1 MKFTAKIRFILD
13 KSHKKELVKLSI
25 LIILGMFFEIA
36 GLGLILPT
44 ISTIS
49 NPNALYQI
57 YSLNKILAYFGNPSS
72 ELIIIFGMILLVF
85 FYLLKTLYLT
95 FLNWEQSN
103 FSSKFTAHIS
113 QKLYEGYLRMP
124 YSNHL
129 EKNSSIL
136 IRNIQNEVSI
146 FTTLSQN
153 IIFLT
158 SEISV
163 IIGILILLIS
173 IEPLGALMT
182 SAFLASVVFIFYSA
196 SKKKITKWGEER
208 QFYSGIISQNLMQ
221 GLGGIKDIK
230 LIGKEDYFLGE
241 YDRINSKVAN
251 ISTKI
256 NTVDQLPRLLLEFIA
271 VAALACLIIIMIIMN
286 KSVSAIIP
294 VLGIFVAAAF
304 RMIPSVN
311 KIMYATQ
318 RLVYSMPVIDL
329 LYNEFKFFN
338 EFESIAVTEVPVEF
352 NKSLILSNLSFK
364 YGDLNEFVFK
374 NINLNLNS
382 GESIGIIGESGSGKS
397 TLIDI
402 LLGLLKPAGGKILVD
417 NKEIN
422 DYNIRGWQNIVAYV
436 PQNIYLTDDT
446 LRNNIAFGLS
456 ENEID
461 DKQVMDAILNSQLND
476 LLVTLPDGLKTKLG
490 ERGVRLSGG
499 QRQRI
504 GIARALYRNTK
515 ILVFDEAT
523 SALDTNTE
531 NEVMKSINNLRGFKT
546 LILVA
551 HRLSTLSNC
560 DKIYKLDDNGLNQTK
575 LETEVK
581 NS

>member
-1 MKFTAKIRFILD
+1 MNFITKIRFILD
-13 KSHKKELVKLSI
+13 KSHKKALVKLCI
-25 LIILGMFFEIA
+25 LIIVGMFFEIA

-49 NPNALYQI
+49 NPNKLYQI
-57 YSLNKILAYFGNPSS
+57 NSLKKILAYLNYPSS
-72 ELIIIFGMILLVF
+72 DLIVVYGMILLVL
-85 FYLLKTLYLT
+85 FYLLKTFYLT
-95 FLNWEQSN
+95 YLNWEQAN

-113 QKLYEGYLRMP
+113 EKLYKGYLLMP

-129 EKNSSIL
+129 DKNSSIL
-136 IRNIQNEVSI
+136 IRNIQNEVAI

-163 IIGILILLIS
+163 IIGIIILLVS

-182 SAFLASVVFIFYSA
+182 SAFLASVVFIFYRL
-196 SKKKITKWGEER
+196 SKKKISKWGEER

-230 LIGKEDYFLGE
+230 LIGKEHFFLGE
-241 YDRINSKVAN
+241 YEQINEKVAK

-256 NTVDQLPRLLLEFIA
+256 NTVDQLPKLLLEFVAI
-271 VAALACLIIIMIIMN
+271 AALACLIIIMILTH
-286 KSVSAIIP
+286 KSVSSIIP

-311 KIMYATQ
+311 KIMYASQ
-318 RLVYSMPVIDL
+318 RLVYSMPVINL
-329 LYNEFKFFN
+329 LYNEFKYFGKFQSN
-338 EFESIAVTEVPVEF
+338 VEIEVPVDF
-352 NKSLILSNLSFK
+352 NKSLILKNLSFR
-364 YGDLNEFVFK
+364 YTGLNDFVFK
-374 NINLNLNS
+374 NINLNVNN
-382 GESIGIIGESGSGKS
+382 GECIGIIGESGSGKS

-402 LLGLLKPAGGKILVD
+402 LLGLLKPVSGAILVD
-417 NKEIN
+417 NNEISEN
-422 DYNIRGWQNIVAYV
+422 NIRGWQNIVAYV
-436 PQNIYLTDDT
+436 PQTIYLTDDT

-461 DKQVMDAILNSQLND
+461 DKQVMDAIIHSQLND
-476 LLVTLPDGLKTKLG
+476 LLITLPDGLKTKLG

-504 GIARALYRNTK
+504 GVARALYRNTK

-523 SALDTNTE
+523 SALDSNTE

-546 LILVA
+546 LIIVA

-560 DKIYKLDDNGLNQTK
+560 DKIYKLDESGLNQTH
-575 LETEVK
+575 L
-581 NS
+581 

>member
-1 MKFTAKIRFILD
+1 MSIIGKIKYILE
-13 KSHKKELVKLSI
+13 KSHKKDLLKLSV
-25 LIILGMFFEIA
+25 LIVIGMIFEIA

-49 NPNALYQI
+49 DPQSLYKI
-57 YSLNKILAYFGNPSS
+57 PSLRNILERFGNPTS
-72 ELIIIFGMILLVF
+72 EALIIAGMLGLTIFYVF
-85 FYLLKTLYLT
+85 KTIYLT
-95 FLNWEQSN
+95 FLNWKQAT

-113 QKLYEGYLRMP
+113 KRLYNGYLNMP
-124 YSNHL
+124 YYNHL

-163 IIGILILLIS
+163 IIGIIILLIT
-173 IEPLGALMT
+173 IEPLGALLT
-182 SAFLASVVFIFYSA
+182 IILLTLIIFFFYKISR
-196 SKKKITKWGEER
+196 KKIRIWGEER
-208 QFYSGIISQNLMQ
+208 QYFSGIISQNLMQ

-230 LIGKEDYFLGE
+230 LIGKEDYFLNE
-241 YDRINSKVAN
+241 YNQINNKIANINSK
-251 ISTKI
+251 I
-256 NTVDQLPRLLLEFIA
+256 NTIDQLPRLLLEFIA
-271 VAALACLIIIMIIMN
+271 VAALASLITIMVLLNNSIT
-286 KSVSAIIP
+286 SIIP

-304 RMIPSVN
+304 RMIPSIN
-311 KIMYATQ
+311 KIMYASQ

-329 LYNEFKFFN
+329 LYNEFLQFNKFTIKRTIHEN
-338 EFESIAVTEVPVEF
+338 IEF
-352 NKSLILSNLSFK
+352 NNSISLSNLSFRYK
-364 YGDLNEFVFK
+364 DSNNYVFE
-374 NINLNLNS
+374 NINLNITI
-382 GESIGIIGESGSGKS
+382 GQSIGIIGESGSGKS

-402 LLGLLKPAGGKILVD
+402 LLGLLTPISGKFFVD
-417 NKEIN
+417 NTEIN
-422 DYNIRGWQNIVAYV
+422 ENNISGWQNIVAYV
-436 PQNIYLTDDT
+436 PQTIYLTDDT

-456 ENEID
+456 EDEID
-461 DKQVMDAILNSQLND
+461 DNLVMDAIINAQLND
-476 LLVTLPDGLKTKLG
+476 LLTTLPEGIKTKLG

-531 NEVMKSINNLRGFKT
+531 NEVMRAINNLRGYKT

-560 DKIYKLDDNGLNQTK
+560 DNIYKLDHHGLNQTQIENVDK
-575 LETEVK
+575 
-581 NS
+581 

>member
-1 MKFTAKIRFILD
+1 MSIIGKIKYILE
-13 KSHKKELVKLSI
+13 KSHKKDLLKLSV
-25 LIILGMFFEIA
+25 LIVIGMIFEIA

-49 NPNALYQI
+49 DPQSLYKI
-57 YSLNKILAYFGNPSS
+57 SSLRNILERFGNPTS
-72 ELIIIFGMILLVF
+72 EALIIACMLGLTIFYVF
-85 FYLLKTLYLT
+85 KTIYLT
-95 FLNWEQSN
+95 FLNWKQAT

-113 QKLYEGYLRMP
+113 KRLYNGYLNMP
-124 YSNHL
+124 YYNHL

-163 IIGILILLIS
+163 IIGIIILLIT
-173 IEPLGALMT
+173 IEPLGALLT
-182 SAFLASVVFIFYSA
+182 IILLTLIIFFFYKISR
-196 SKKKITKWGEER
+196 KKIRIWGEER
-208 QFYSGIISQNLMQ
+208 QYFSGIISQNLMQ

-230 LIGKEDYFLGE
+230 LIGKEDYFLNE
-241 YDRINSKVAN
+241 YNQINNKIADINSK
-251 ISTKI
+251 I
-256 NTVDQLPRLLLEFIA
+256 NTIDQLPRLLLEFIA
-271 VAALACLIIIMIIMN
+271 VAALASLITIMVLLNNSIT
-286 KSVSAIIP
+286 SIIP

-304 RMIPSVN
+304 RMIPSIN
-311 KIMYATQ
+311 KIMYASQ

-329 LYNEFKFFN
+329 LYNEFLQFNKFTIKRTIHEN
-338 EFESIAVTEVPVEF
+338 IEF
-352 NKSLILSNLSFK
+352 NNSITLSNLSFRYK
-364 YGDLNEFVFK
+364 DSNNYVFE
-374 NINLNLNS
+374 NINLNITI
-382 GESIGIIGESGSGKS
+382 GQSIGIIGESGSGKS

-402 LLGLLKPAGGKILVD
+402 LLGLLTPISGKFFVD
-417 NKEIN
+417 NTEIN
-422 DYNIRGWQNIVAYV
+422 ENNISGWQNIVAYV
-436 PQNIYLTDDT
+436 PQTIYLTDDT

-456 ENEID
+456 EDEID
-461 DKQVMDAILNSQLND
+461 DNLVMDAIINAQLND
-476 LLVTLPDGLKTKLG
+476 LLTTLPEGIKTKLG

-531 NEVMKSINNLRGFKT
+531 NEVMRAINNLRGYKT

-560 DKIYKLDDNGLNQTK
+560 DNIYKLDHHGLNQTQIENVDK
-575 LETEVK
+575 
-581 NS
+581 